1 MSINAITSFRGQDF
15 ETLANSEVTYKA
27 DSPIASNPVKPD
39 TYEKS
44 GSSTG
49 KKIAWTTAILLAG
62 AATLGILSKNGKL
75 FNNMLEEGAV
85 AEGFA
90 NKTKQIIA
98 KVGDWLSEKAYIG
111 KAWDTV
117 KGWLSKAEKAA
128 AEATESAAK

>member
-1 MSINAITSFRGQDF
+1 MSINAITSFKGQDLNSLIGEKVAYTKD
-15 ETLANSEVTYKA
+15 ET
-27 DSPIASNPVKPD
+27 PIAAGPIQDS
-39 TYEKS
+39 YQKS

-75 FNNMLEEGAV
+75 FNSMLEENAV
-85 AEGFA
+85 VEGFVA
-90 NKTKQIIA
+90 KAKYWTA

-117 KGWLSKAEKAA
+117 KSWLPKAEKAA
-128 AEATESAAK
+128 ENVAE